1 MWGAPQ
7 YLSAIGPC
15 NSPTNNK
22 TRSVHMKLFQKSALA
37 VAIAAVPFLNVNAM
51 EALDDATLSEMTGQA
66 NVTIETTL
74 DKTGITIGS
83 IQYTDTVDSTNPN
96 DIGGGSLL
104 INGDVDGNGNG
115 IQIQGWDPINNV
127 AADSTSRRTIDINAD
142 GDLITRSYQI
152 DGFGGAERPVTGKR
166 IQVGN
171 VNLQNAAGTATVSL
185 VSNLDM
191 IMLEA
196 GSEAHILNLQGANS
210 TRADM
215 DVYQIDG
222 KTVDVSKADG
232 NIAIVTSSTSKIAN
246 LDVDALDGAV
256 SIRGLSYSD
265 TRDPLNNPYGL
276 MSSTQVIWA
285 KGGDALTDETAG
297 VFIQGSDS
305 VGTLAIDSI
314 AIGGGTIGSVA
325 ITDISQ
331 KGSTMRIYG
340 H

>member
-1 MWGAPQ
+1 
-7 YLSAIGPC
+7 
-15 NSPTNNK
+15 
-22 TRSVHMKLFQKSALA
+22 MKLFQKSALA
-37 VAIAAVPFLNVNAM
+37 VAIAAVPFLSVNAM

-66 NVTIETTL
+66 GVTIETTL
-74 DKTGITIGS
+74 DQTGITIGS

-104 INGDVDGNGNG
+104 INGNIDNEGVG
-115 IQIQGWDPINNV
+115 IKIQGWDPINNV
-127 AADSTSRRTIDINAD
+127 AADSTSRQTIDINAD

-166 IQVGN
+166 IQVGS
-171 VNLQNAAGTATVSL
+171 VNLQNADATATVSL

-196 GSEAHILNLQGANS
+196 GSAAHILNLQGDNASRDISAYN
-210 TRADM
+210 
-215 DVYQIDG
+215 IDG
-222 KTVDVSKADG
+222 KTVDASKADG
-232 NIAIVTSSTSKIAN
+232 NIAIVTSSTSKISN

-265 TRDPLNNPYGL
+265 TRDPVANPYGL

-285 KGGDALTDETAG
+285 KSGTANADG
-297 VFIQGSDS
+297 VYIQGSDS

>member
-1 MWGAPQ
+1 
-7 YLSAIGPC
+7 
-15 NSPTNNK
+15 
-22 TRSVHMKLFQKSALA
+22 MKLLQKSALA
-37 VAIAAVPFLNVNAM
+37 VAIAAVPFLSVNAM

-66 NVTIETTL
+66 GVTIETTL
-74 DKTGITIGS
+74 DQTGITIGS
-83 IQYTDTVDSTNPN
+83 IQYTDTVDANNSD
-96 DIGGGSLL
+96 DISGGSLL
-104 INGDVDGNGNG
+104 INGDIDGDG
-115 IQIQGWDPINNV
+115 IGIKIQGWDPTANGGLG
-127 AADSTSRRTIDINAD
+127 AAANSTSRQTIDINAD
-142 GDLITRSYQI
+142 GDLITKSQQI
-152 DGFGGAERPVTGKR
+152 DGFGGAVRPVTGKR
-166 IQVGN
+166 IQVGA
-171 VNLQNAAGTATVSL
+171 VNLQNASADATVSL

-191 IMLEA
+191 IMLEG

-210 TRADM
+210 TRAASM
-215 DVYQIDG
+215 TAYAIDG

-265 TRDPLNNPYGL
+265 TRDPAANPYGL

-285 KGGDALTDETAG
+285 KSGTANADG
-297 VFIQGSDS
+297 VYIQGSDS
-305 VGTLAIDSI
+305 VGTLDIKSI
-314 AIGGGTIGSVA
+314 AIGGGVIGSVA